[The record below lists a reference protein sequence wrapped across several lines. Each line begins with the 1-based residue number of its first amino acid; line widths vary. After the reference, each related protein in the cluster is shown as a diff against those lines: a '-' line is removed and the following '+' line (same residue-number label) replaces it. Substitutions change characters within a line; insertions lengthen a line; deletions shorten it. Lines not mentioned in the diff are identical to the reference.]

1 MESINLEKQNYITR
15 EITSKGYNTDSFY
28 SFLLTQKED
37 GSNLSLWT
45 YEELVSQ
52 VQSFQSSYEPEEPQ
66 EQKDQNTFS
75 FNPMTNLPSSR
86 SENSYLKQNTYAYQ
100 TVDTQFNTI
109 KGEIECLR
117 PEKTE
122 LLSENNITILLSFPE
137 KVKQGRTT
145 FFTFLVETQPKGYSV
160 RRKEKDFIWLRE
172 TLRKQYPGVFIP
184 PIKNKELPDSSSE
197 EKITKRM
204 KSCNYFLNEIKNN
217 ALLLSSKVF
226 YDFLKTETH
235 DEFKLKKKAY
245 DKEKAPQSLK
255 DMISLDGIIEL
266 DGEILDK
273 GNNTTFEKS
282 KQFAKESSVIIHKL
296 NKSLKKLTNDIRT
309 VGNGMREI
317 EGYFN
322 NLTELIKGC
331 PDYNNK
337 YQFMQSSATLF
348 SHWGYNQLKQA
359 MNVELEL
366 KEHFKFVYKEYVT
379 LCEMYNEFEKN
390 KNEYLKSKDKLIKK
404 KEDLFKKKDVKR
416 WQLRADDTR
425 IDFENKTLCF
435 EKMLPKETEN
445 LEDMKKY
452 ACYFGVKF
460 EEEFKRIIESLEL
473 SHKQFVE
480 NVYQKQV
487 AITKEACNIWDT
499 YYLYNEEN
507 DNNNDNDNNNNNEL
521 RMSSQM
527 IVEREE

>member
-15 EITSKGYNTDSFY
+15 EITSKGYNIDEFY

-37 GSNLSLWT
+37 GSDLSLWT

-66 EQKDQNTFS
+66 EQKDQKVTFS

-86 SENSYLKQNTYAYQ
+86 SDNSSLKQNTYTYQ
-100 TVDTQFNTI
+100 AQDTQFNTI
-109 KGEIECLR
+109 KDTIECLK
-117 PEKTE
+117 PEETE
-122 LLSENNITILLSFPE
+122 LLHENNITISLSFPE

-145 FFTFLVETQPKGYSV
+145 FFTFLVETHPKGYSV

-184 PIKNKELPDSSSE
+184 PIKNKELTDSSSE

-226 YDFLKTETH
+226 YDFLKTDTH

-245 DKEKAPQSLK
+245 DKQKAPQSLK
-255 DMISLDGIIEL
+255 EMISLDGIIEL

-273 GNNTTFEKS
+273 GNNTAFEKS

-296 NKSLKKLTNDIRT
+296 NKTLKKLTNDMRT

-322 NLTELIKGC
+322 ELTELIKGC

-390 KNEYLKSKDKLIKK
+390 KSEYLKCKDKLIKK

-416 WQLRADDTR
+416 WQLRADDTC
-425 IDFENKTLCF
+425 IDFENKTVCF

-460 EEEFKRIIESLEL
+460 EEEFKRIIESVEL

-480 NVYQKQV
+480 NVYQRQL
-487 AITKEACNIWDT
+487 AITKETCNIWDT
-499 YYLYNEEN
+499 YYLSNE
-507 DNNNDNDNNNNNEL
+507 DNDNNNNNNNNDNEL
-521 RMSSQM
+521 RMSAQM
-527 IVEREE
+527 IDERE